1 MKELIMENINT
12 INPTF
17 ATIVMPQLISIQDVI
32 KCTGLSRATIYRM
45 IDEKSD
51 HYDPT
56 FPKKVQLSQV
66 RIAWVA
72 SEVAEWIHQK
82 IASRSA

>member
-1 MKELIMENINT
+1 MENINT

-17 ATIVMPQLISIQDVI
+17 ATIVMPELISIQDVI

-72 SEVAEWIHQK
+72 SEVAEWIHHK

>member
-1 MKELIMENINT
+1 MEKIKTAKLELT
-12 INPTF
+12 TV
-17 ATIVMPQLISIQDVI
+17 VMPQLISIQDII

-66 RIAWVA
+66 RVAWVA
-72 SEVAEWIHQK
+72 SEVAEWIHHK

>member
-1 MKELIMENINT
+1 MKQTNT
-12 INPTF
+12 IKSPD
-17 ATIVMPQLISIQDVI
+17 VMPQLIPLQEVI
-32 KCTGLSRATIYRM
+32 KYTGLSRATIYRL

-51 HYDPT
+51 SYDPS

-72 SEVAEWIHQK
+72 SEVADWINDK

>member
-1 MKELIMENINT
+1 MEKIKTAKLELT
-12 INPTF
+12 TV
-17 ATIVMPQLISIQDVI
+17 VMPQLISIQDII

-66 RIAWVA
+66 RVALVA
-72 SEVAEWIHQK
+72 SEVAEWIHHK
-82 IASRSA
+82 IASRPA

>member
-1 MKELIMENINT
+1 METVKTAKLELT
-12 INPTF
+12 
-17 ATIVMPQLISIQDVI
+17 TIVMPQLISIQDVI
-32 KCTGLSRATIYRM
+32 KCTGLSRASIYRM
-45 IDEKSD
+45 MNEKSD

-72 SEVAEWIHQK
+72 SEVAEWINQK

>member
-1 MKELIMENINT
+1 MEIVKTAKLELT
-12 INPTF
+12 
-17 ATIVMPQLISIQDVI
+17 TIVMPQLISIQDVI
-32 KCTGLSRATIYRM
+32 KCTGLSRASIYRM
-45 IDEKSD
+45 MNEKSD

-72 SEVAEWIHQK
+72 SEVAEWINQK

>member
-1 MKELIMENINT
+1 MKT
-12 INPTF
+12 INPTNLQLT
-17 ATIVMPQLISIQDVI
+17 TIVMPQLISIQDVI

-56 FPKKVQLSQV
+56 FPKKVQLSQA

-72 SEVAEWIHQK
+72 SEVAEWINQK

>member
-1 MKELIMENINT
+1 MKQTNT
-12 INPTF
+12 IKSPD
-17 ATIVMPQLISIQDVI
+17 VMPQLIPLQEVI
-32 KCTGLSRATIYRM
+32 KYTGLSRATIYRL

-51 HYDPT
+51 SYDPS

-72 SEVAEWIHQK
+72 SEVADWINDN

>member
-1 MKELIMENINT
+1 METINT

-56 FPKKVQLSQV
+56 FPKRYSCHKCVLLGWRAKWQNGLIKKSLV
-66 RIAWVA
+66 GLHEAK
-72 SEVAEWIHQK
+72 HK
-82 IASRSA
+82 

>member
-1 MKELIMENINT
+1 METTNSINS
-12 INPTF
+12 TF

-45 IDEKSD
+45 IDEKSE

-72 SEVAEWIHQK
+72 SEVAEWINQK

>member
-1 MKELIMENINT
+1 METINS

-17 ATIVMPQLISIQDVI
+17 TTIVMPQLISIQDVI
-32 KCTGLSRATIYRM
+32 KCTGLSRASIYRM
-45 IDEKSD
+45 IDENSA

-72 SEVAEWIHQK
+72 SEVAEWINQK

>member
-1 MKELIMENINT
+1 MET
-12 INPTF
+12 I
-17 ATIVMPQLISIQDVI
+17 ATNSPFSQITAHSVMPQLIPLTEVI
-32 KCTGLSRATIYRM
+32 KYTGLSRATIYRM
-45 IDEKSD
+45 IDENSD
-51 HYDPT
+51 SYDPT

-72 SEVAEWIHQK
+72 SEIAEWINQK